1 MSRTVDAATRR
12 EFLTASAV
20 TLPFSASAAS
30 GATQATR
37 PGLLAGKVTV
47 IYGAAGAIG
56 GAVSRAFAR
65 EGAQLFLAGRTLENV
80 KALES
85 ELKQSGAVASAA
97 QVDALDRGAI
107 EKHLDEVVRT
117 SGGLDISFNLIGLG
131 GEQGK
136 ALTAMN
142 QEAFAIAINT
152 AMRTHFFTATA
163 AARHMQAKGG
173 GVLLALTA
181 QVARKPYVGSAG
193 FGVACAAIEGLW
205 RQLAIELGPAGIRC
219 VTLRSSG
226 SPDAPGVTAAIA
238 EHARAA
244 GVSREAFEARI
255 AEKTMLKRM
264 PRMAEIADAAV
275 LMASDRAS
283 AVTAAV
289 LNATCGE
296 IAD

>member
-1 MSRTVDAATRR
+1 MDAASRR
-12 EFLTASAV
+12 EFIASGAAV
-20 TLPFSASAAS
+20 TLPFAAQAANTRSAAPR
-30 GATQATR
+30 A
-37 PGLLAGKVTV
+37 GLLAGKRAVV
-47 IYGAAGAIG
+47 YGAAGAIG

-65 EGAQLFLAGRTLENV
+65 EGAQLFLAGRTLEKV

-85 ELKQSGAVASAA
+85 ELQQAGAVATAA
-97 QVDALDRGAI
+97 QVDALDRAAV
-107 EKHLDEVVRT
+107 EKHLDDVVRT
-117 SGGLDISFNLIGLG
+117 AGGIDISFNLIGLG
-131 GEQGK
+131 GEQGQP
-136 ALTAMN
+136 LTAMS
-142 QEAFAIAINT
+142 QEAFAIAIET

-163 AARHMQAKGG
+163 AARHMQANGG

-181 QVARKPYVGSAG
+181 QVAHKPYVGSGG

-205 RQLAIELGPAGIRC
+205 RQLAIELGPAGIRV

-264 PRMAEIADAAV
+264 PRMAEIASAAV
-275 LMASDRAS
+275 IMASDRAS
-283 AVTAAV
+283 SVTAAV